1 MKPQII
7 NQEILLVTGS
17 KFFAKPFCKKDGREQ
32 PEFSPMEELEK
43 ACWDG
48 MLNDLLPELFEN
60 GSAHNNN
67 YIWNT
72 ISGVNFLCVSM
83 SRYPMPLEKA
93 TSIDPYFFLNESIKA
108 N

>member
-7 NQEILLVTGS
+7 NQEILLITGS
-17 KFFAKPFCKKDGREQ
+17 KFFTKPFCKKDKEQ
-32 PEFSPMEELEK
+32 PDSSSMEGLER

-48 MLNDLLPELFEN
+48 MLNELLPELFESESCN
-60 GSAHNNN
+60 DRN

-72 ISGVNFLCVSM
+72 ISGVNFLCVNM
-83 SRYPMPLEKA
+83 SRCPMPLEKA
-93 TSIDPYFFLNESIKA
+93 TSIDPYFFLNESMKA